1 MSLIEDA
8 KNKNPD
14 AFEQLIQPQLQR
26 MYRVAI
32 SMLHNEEDAA
42 DAIQKTVLKCWQKI
56 GQLKSEEYFG
66 TWLTRILINQCKDIL
81 KERKKVV
88 PLEEFPELIHEDHYF
103 TNEWR
108 KILSN
113 LNGKYQ
119 IVMELYYVDGFSTK
133 EIARMLHITEVN
145 VRSRMVRGRKQLE
158 QILTVIDFQIKVD
171 YCRQRI
177 EDEIERGIRSDWPYI
192 EYVERER
199 IITLDSDV
207 KVDDEILSQQ
217 WLKAYEDILREYYR
231 ENSTYYENPE
241 RYYAN
246 VCFIYLNDDEIPEM
260 LFSHGCTDLDYDDR
274 CNLRNYLYTYK
285 NGEAVLLTPG
295 VETIDDF
302 YGYNKPFSYV
312 ERKGMVYC
320 DYYIYDFTT
329 YNSETDMI
337 DNVNDH
343 MSKMDVWDL
352 DTLTCTS
359 SNANIEMLHAI
370 YNYVEEEYADATF
383 NVEYY
388 VNVSDIIR
396 DENTGY
402 VKEIIGEKVDRQ
414 TYEKSEASLWSGE
427 QITTLSIS
435 DYDKI
440 YADDNLLEALA
451 QCYLKNRM

>member
-133 EIARMLHITEVN
+133 EIAR
-145 VRSRMVRGRKQLE
+145 
-158 QILTVIDFQIKVD
+158 
-171 YCRQRI
+171 
-177 EDEIERGIRSDWPYI
+177 
-192 EYVERER
+192 
-199 IITLDSDV
+199 
-207 KVDDEILSQQ
+207 
-217 WLKAYEDILREYYR
+217 
-231 ENSTYYENPE
+231 
-241 RYYAN
+241 
-246 VCFIYLNDDEIPEM
+246 
-260 LFSHGCTDLDYDDR
+260 
-274 CNLRNYLYTYK
+274 
-285 NGEAVLLTPG
+285 
-295 VETIDDF
+295 
-302 YGYNKPFSYV
+302 
-312 ERKGMVYC
+312 
-320 DYYIYDFTT
+320 IYDFTT

>member
-1 MSLIEDA
+1 M
-8 KNKNPD
+8 
-14 AFEQLIQPQLQR
+14 
-26 MYRVAI
+26 I
-32 SMLHNEEDAA
+32 S
-42 DAIQKTVLKCWQKI
+42 
-56 GQLKSEEYFG
+56 
-66 TWLTRILINQCKDIL
+66 
-81 KERKKVV
+81 
-88 PLEEFPELIHEDHYF
+88 
-103 TNEWR
+103 
-108 KILSN
+108 
-113 LNGKYQ
+113 
-119 IVMELYYVDGFSTK
+119 
-133 EIARMLHITEVN
+133 
-145 VRSRMVRGRKQLE
+145 
-158 QILTVIDFQIKVD
+158 
-171 YCRQRI
+171 
-177 EDEIERGIRSDWPYI
+177 
-192 EYVERER
+192 
-199 IITLDSDV
+199 
-207 KVDDEILSQQ
+207 
-217 WLKAYEDILREYYR
+217 
-231 ENSTYYENPE
+231 
-241 RYYAN
+241 
-246 VCFIYLNDDEIPEM
+246 
-260 LFSHGCTDLDYDDR
+260 TD
-274 CNLRNYLYTYK
+274 
-285 NGEAVLLTPG
+285 
-295 VETIDDF
+295 
-302 YGYNKPFSYV
+302 NKPFSYV

-320 DYYIYDFTT
+320 DYYYIYDFTT

>member
-1 MSLIEDA
+1 M
-8 KNKNPD
+8 
-14 AFEQLIQPQLQR
+14 
-26 MYRVAI
+26 
-32 SMLHNEEDAA
+32 
-42 DAIQKTVLKCWQKI
+42 
-56 GQLKSEEYFG
+56 
-66 TWLTRILINQCKDIL
+66 
-81 KERKKVV
+81 
-88 PLEEFPELIHEDHYF
+88 
-103 TNEWR
+103 
-108 KILSN
+108 
-113 LNGKYQ
+113 
-119 IVMELYYVDGFSTK
+119 
-133 EIARMLHITEVN
+133 
-145 VRSRMVRGRKQLE
+145 
-158 QILTVIDFQIKVD
+158 
-171 YCRQRI
+171 
-177 EDEIERGIRSDWPYI
+177 
-192 EYVERER
+192 
-199 IITLDSDV
+199 
-207 KVDDEILSQQ
+207 
-217 WLKAYEDILREYYR
+217 
-231 ENSTYYENPE
+231 
-241 RYYAN
+241 
-246 VCFIYLNDDEIPEM
+246 
-260 LFSHGCTDLDYDDR
+260 DYDDR

-396 DENTGY
+396 DENTGH